1 MREQMFYK
9 DLILLDLDVRN
20 ADAFFETMNGIL
32 LQKGFVGLFP
42 CLLIAGVPLHP
53 GQGKA
58 CLLQSFLNG
67 YDVA

>member
-32 LQKGFVGLFP
+32 LLKGYQ
-42 CLLIAGVPLHP
+42 A
-53 GQGKA
+53 A
-58 CLLQSFLNG
+58 
-67 YDVA
+67 